1 MVALAGQNGG
11 QYIRSN
17 SSRRFAHKQQKDNT
31 LSLRLTGLLRE
42 LLDVA
47 LRHPPHRRAQ
57 QEPEWPGG
65 GQSHVLLPQI
75 RTAAVTHP
83 AGTVIKIPFSLLP
96 SNISLLSQEL
106 ISKSGN

>member
-1 MVALAGQNGG
+1 MDSISVATLVAGLLT
-11 QYIRSN
+11 
-17 SSRRFAHKQQKDNT
+17 SSRKIIPLA
-31 LSLRLTGLLRE
+31 LRLTGLLRE